1 MGPLTRTTD
10 AAAAPAPTAA
20 RAGVGLAASLLV
32 FALVALGYRRG
43 GIVIDV
49 DESVA
54 RWVGDSMPDWAEWV
68 GRPLSW
74 LGGALGLGVV
84 TLVGAVALG
93 RRGRRRDAALLTLA
107 YAGSQLSMSLV
118 KALTDRPRPTF
129 DPAIGLPSS
138 TSFPSGHAV
147 GAVAVLCFAAVLL
160 APAARRT
167 GLVAL
172 AAALA
177 AGVGVSRVVLGVHWA
192 SDVVAGWAFGLAW
205 VAVCVLLRPRR

>member
-1 MGPLTRTTD
+1 
-10 AAAAPAPTAA
+10 
-20 RAGVGLAASLLV
+20 
-32 FALVALGYRRG
+32 G
-43 GIVIDV
+43 GFVVDV

-54 RWVGDSMPDWAEWV
+54 RWVGDSMPRWAEWMA
-68 GRPLSW
+68 RPFSW

-84 TLVGAVALG
+84 TLLGAVALG

-129 DPAIGLPSS
+129 DPAIALPSS

-147 GAVAVLCFAAVLL
+147 GAVAVLCLAALLLAPGGRRTRLLALAAVL
-160 APAARRT
+160 
-167 GLVAL
+167 AL
-172 AAALA
+172 
-177 AGVGVSRVVLGVHWA
+177 GVGASRVVLGVHWT

-205 VAVCVLLRPRR
+205 VAACVLLRPRR